1 MQIQEEDVRSARLIL
16 FVDRILESRGSA
28 TMERQVATLAPELKE
43 VLESRHDRLW
53 VRSDEERAI
62 LVQLA
67 DSLDA
72 WDLLWEAGRDCVS
85 IYLYSLSS
93 SRLRFASIEDGIYQL
108 PSLIAHFITSL
119 SSFLGRGNAA
129 GDFQLCLEYRS
140 GHSPHAVDNLFI
152 EGLVEGMVRFLR
164 LRDFSINLLQSSIK
178 EPDARLNGGSDVQW
192 NQPVTIYDLRVGNT
206 QHPFPDEE
214 ESQIEENTEKFVSRV
229 LKRSQDILQESRE
242 LMTAIEYLN
251 IANDELEKKIESN
264 HRQLEMARN
273 IQKGF
278 VPSRI
283 PDWKGVRFWVKFF
296 PLQEVSG
303 DFYDYF
309 SVGGSKFGL
318 LMCDV
323 SGHGV
328 PAALMSAIAKI
339 SFANH
344 RYESPADTF
353 RQVNLDVMDLVK
365 GEGYLTAFLMVLDE
379 NNKLTYSTAAVPPPM
394 LYRARTNTVEQLE
407 GHGTLLGMFSDAGK
421 HFKDY
426 TITLEPG
433 DKLFIYSDGL
443 TEAVNPQDE
452 MFGEER
458 LIRAIRET
466 RNRNVQ
472 QSSEYLMEAYRQ
484 FTLGTEPN
492 DDLTFITLMVSEYQD
507 QFDRYVRDG
516 HKAFHEGN
524 LEKATSLLKQANA
537 IFPRHTHTLFLL
549 GRALGKKGAYG
560 EALEYLDEYIQLKP
574 YNADA
579 YIIAGYCYYAL
590 DNFPLAI
597 EYFNRSLNIRKDNPQ
612 ALYNIIRIYLKQDK
626 KKEAQQLFQELDM
639 LRPGHPRIEELRKVF
654 PPDKVQVIQQQS

>member
-1 MQIQEEDVRSARLIL
+1 MIIREEDVRSARLIL

-28 TMERQVATLAPELKE
+28 TMDRQAAALPAELKR
-43 VLESRHDRLW
+43 VLDERHDRLW
-53 VRSDEERAI
+53 LKSEEERAI
-62 LVQLA
+62 LVHLA
-67 DSLDA
+67 DALDA
-72 WDLLWEAGRDCVS
+72 WDMLWEAGRDCVS

-93 SRLRFASIEDGIYQL
+93 SRLRFASIEDGIYQI
-108 PSLIAHFITSL
+108 PSLIAHFLTSL
-119 SSFLGRGNAA
+119 SSFLGRGDET
-129 GDFQLCLEYRS
+129 GQYQLCLEYRS
-140 GHSPHAVDNLFI
+140 GHSPHSVDNLFI
-152 EGLVEGMVRFLR
+152 EGLVEGMIRFLR
-164 LRDFSINLLQSSIK
+164 LKEYSLKLIESSLPQ
-178 EPDARLNGGSDVQW
+178 EPPKSRLNREGVQW
-192 NQPVTIYDLRVGNT
+192 NTPITVYDLRVGNS
-206 QHPFPDEE
+206 QHPFPEE

-251 IANDELEKKIESN
+251 IANDELEKKIEAN

-278 VPSRI
+278 VPARI
-283 PDWKGVRFWVKFF
+283 PDWKGVRFWVKFY

-309 SVGGSKFGL
+309 PVGGSKFGL

-344 RYESPADTF
+344 RYDSPAETF
-353 RQVNLDVMDLVK
+353 RQVNLDVLDLVK

-379 NNKLTYSTAAVPPPM
+379 NNRLTYSTAAVPPPM

-407 GHGTLLGMFSDAGK
+407 GHGTLLGMFSDAAR
-421 HFKDY
+421 HYKDY
-426 TITLEPG
+426 SIDLEPG

-443 TEAVNPQDE
+443 TEAVNPHDE

-516 HKAFHEGN
+516 HKAFHEGS

-549 GRALGKKGAYG
+549 GRALGKKGEYQ
-560 EALEYLDEYIQLKP
+560 EALKYLDDYILLKP

-579 YIIAGYCYYAL
+579 YIIAGYCYYCL
-590 DNFPLAI
+590 GNYPLAI
-597 EYFNRSLNIRKDNPQ
+597 ENFNRSLNIRKDNPQ
-612 ALYNIIRIYLKQDK
+612 AIYNIIRIYLKQGK
-626 KKEAQQLFQELDM
+626 RSEAVQLFNELKM
-639 LRPGHPRIEELRKVF
+639 LRPGHPRVEELSAIF
-654 PPDKVQVIQQQS
+654 PPEKPRIIEQ

>member
-1 MQIQEEDVRSARLIL
+1 MLIREEDVRSARLIL
-16 FVDRILESRGSA
+16 FVDRILENRGSA
-28 TMERQVATLAPELKE
+28 SLDRSVAGLSPELQRTFHE
-43 VLESRHDRLW
+43 RHDRLW
-53 VRSDEERAI
+53 LRSEEERAI
-62 LVQLA
+62 LVHLA
-67 DSLDA
+67 DALDA

-108 PSLIAHFITSL
+108 PSLIAHFLTSL
-119 SSFLGRGNAA
+119 STYLGRQDEPGHYH
-129 GDFQLCLEYRS
+129 LCLEYRKH
-140 GHSPHAVDNLFI
+140 HSPHPVDNLFV
-152 EGLVEGMVRFLR
+152 EGLVEGMIRFLR
-164 LRDFSINLLQSSIK
+164 LKEYSLNLLQSSLPEADSHVK
-178 EPDARLNGGSDVQW
+178 AGPDVRW
-192 NQPVTIYDLRVGNT
+192 NEIPTVYELRVGQT
-206 QHPFPDEE
+206 QHPFPEE
-214 ESQIEENTEKFVSRV
+214 EGPTEENTEKFVSRV

-251 IANDELEKKIESN
+251 IANDELEKKIEAN

-278 VPSRI
+278 VPARI
-283 PDWKGVRFWVKFF
+283 PDWKGIRFWVKFF

-309 SVGGSKFGL
+309 PIGESKFGL

-344 RYESPADTF
+344 RYDSPAETF
-353 RQVNLDVMDLVK
+353 RQVNLDVLNLVK
-365 GEGYLTAFLMVLDE
+365 GEGYLTAFLMVLDD
-379 NNKLTYSTAAVPPPM
+379 NNRMTYSVAAVPPPM
-394 LYRARTNTVEQLE
+394 LYRARTNTVQRLE

-421 HFKDY
+421 HYQDY
-426 TITLEPG
+426 TIDLEPG

-443 TEAVNPQDE
+443 TEAVDPREE

-484 FTLGTEPN
+484 FTLGTEPR

-507 QFDRYVRDG
+507 QFDRYVREG
-516 HKAFHEGN
+516 HRAFHEGK
-524 LEKATSLLKQANA
+524 LEKATSLLKQAHA
-537 IFPRHTHTLFLL
+537 IFPKHTHTLFLL
-549 GRALGKKGAYG
+549 GRALGKKGEFE
-560 EALEYLDEYIQLKP
+560 EALEYLVEYLQLKP

-579 YIIAGYCYYAL
+579 YIIAGYCYYMLGNDA
-590 DNFPLAI
+590 LAI
-597 EYFNRSLNIRKDNPQ
+597 EYFNRSLNIRKGNPQ
-612 ALYNIIRIYLKQDK
+612 ALYNLIRIFLKQENMA
-626 KKEAQQLFQELDM
+626 EAKSLFEELVVQ
-639 LRPGHPRIEELRKVF
+639 RPEHPRVQELRKIF
-654 PPDKVQVIQQQS
+654 PEEKPSAVEQ

>member
-1 MQIQEEDVRSARLIL
+1 MNIRDQDVRSARLIL
-16 FVDRILESRGSA
+16 FIDRILENRGSPA
-28 TMERQVATLAPELKE
+28 LDRQVVNLSEDLKK
-43 VLESRHDRLW
+43 VLDERHDRLW
-53 VRSDEERAI
+53 LRSEEERAI
-62 LVQLA
+62 LVHLA

-72 WDLLWEAGRDCVS
+72 WDLIWEAGRDCVS

-93 SRLRFASIEDGIYQL
+93 SRLRFASIEDGIYQI
-108 PSLIAHFITSL
+108 PSLIAHFLTSL
-119 SSFLGRGNAA
+119 SSFLGRS
-129 GDFQLCLEYRS
+129 DESEHFQLCLEYRS
-140 GHSPHAVDNLFI
+140 GHSPHPVDNLFI

-164 LRDFSINLLQSSIK
+164 LREYSIELVQSSLPA
-178 EPDARLNGGSDVQW
+178 PDPHLKKTDGIQW
-192 NQPVTIYDLRVGNT
+192 NEPITVYDFRAGNS

-251 IANDELEKKIESN
+251 IANDELEKKIEAN

-309 SVGGSKFGL
+309 PVGGSKFGL

-344 RYESPADTF
+344 RYDSPADTF
-353 RQVNLDVMDLVK
+353 RQVNLDVLDLVK

-379 NNKLTYSTAAVPPPM
+379 NNNLTYSTAAVPPPM

-421 HFKDY
+421 HYKDY
-426 TITLEPG
+426 TIKLEPG

-443 TEAVNPQDE
+443 TEAVNPHDE

-458 LIRAIRET
+458 LVRAIRET

-524 LEKATSLLKQANA
+524 LEKATTLLKQANA

-579 YIIAGYCYYAL
+579 YIITGFCYYGL
-590 DNFPLAI
+590 GNHPLAL
-597 EYFNRSLNIRKDNPQ
+597 ENFNRSLNIRKDNPQ
-612 ALYNIIRIYLKQDK
+612 ALYNIIRIFLKQGRRQ
-626 KKEAQQLFQELDM
+626 EARQLFDELEM
-639 LRPGHPRIEELRKVF
+639 LRPGHHRVEDLRKVF
-654 PPDKVQVIQQQS
+654 PQEKLTVVQD

>member
-1 MQIQEEDVRSARLIL
+1 MFREEDVRSARLIL
-16 FVDRILESRGSA
+16 FVDRILENRGSSSL
-28 TMERQVATLAPELKE
+28 ERQAAGLPDDLKE
-43 VLESRHDRLW
+43 TLNQRHDRLW
-53 VRSDEERAI
+53 LASSQERAI
-62 LVQLA
+62 LVHLA

-72 WDLLWEAGRDCVS
+72 WDMLWEAGRDCVS

-93 SRLRFASIEDGIYQL
+93 SRLRFASIEDGIFQI
-108 PSLIAHFITSL
+108 PSLVAHFLTSMATYL
-119 SSFLGRGNAA
+119 ERGEQT
-129 GDFQLCLEYRS
+129 GTYHLCLEYRS
-140 GHSPHAVDNLFI
+140 GHVPHPVDNLFI

-164 LRDFSINLLQSSIK
+164 LKQYSLKLIQSSLPADSHLK
-178 EPDARLNGGSDVQW
+178 TDESVKW
-192 NQPVTIYDLRVGNT
+192 NESRTIYDFQVGQT
-206 QHPFPDEE
+206 QHPFPEE
-214 ESQIEENTEKFVSRV
+214 EGQIEENTEKFVSRV
-229 LKRSQDILQESRE
+229 LKRSQEILQESRE

-278 VPSRI
+278 VPPRI
-283 PDWKGVRFWVKFF
+283 PDWKGIRFWVKFY

-309 SVGGSKFGL
+309 PIGESKFGL

-344 RYESPADTF
+344 RYDSPAETF
-353 RQVNLDVMDLVK
+353 RQVNLDVLNLVK
-365 GEGYLTAFLMVLDE
+365 GEGYLTAFLMVLDD
-379 NNKLTYSTAAVPPPM
+379 NNRMTYSVAAVPPPL
-394 LYRARTNTVEQLE
+394 LYRARTNTVQVLE

-421 HFKDY
+421 HYQDY
-426 TITLEPG
+426 TVDLEPG

-443 TEAVNPQDE
+443 TEAVNPKEE

-458 LIRAIRET
+458 LIRCIRET

-472 QSSEYLMEAYRQ
+472 QSADYLMEAYRQ
-484 FTLGTEPN
+484 FTLGSEPR

-507 QFDRYVRDG
+507 QFDKFVREG
-516 HKAFHEGN
+516 HRSFQEGN
-524 LEKATSLLKQANA
+524 LEKATSLLRQAHA
-537 IFPRHTHTLFLL
+537 IFPKHTHTLFLL
-549 GRALGKKGAYG
+549 GRALGKKGNYE
-560 EALEYLDEYIQLKP
+560 EALEFLIEYLQLKP

-590 DNFPLAI
+590 GNDALAI
-597 EYFNRSLNIRKDNPQ
+597 EYFNRSMNIRKNNPQ
-612 ALYNIIRIYLKQDK
+612 ALYNMIRIHLKHGK
-626 KKEAQQLFQELDM
+626 KAEARALFDELVV
-639 LRPGHPRIEELRKVF
+639 LRPGHPRVEELRTIF
-654 PPDKVQVIQQQS
+654 PEEKKPMIQN